1 MEREEKGSDKALF
14 TGINGAKVY
23 RYSVKMGGFVKFCLP
38 FSISNFWKQNLL
50 RRGVTNLLA
59 LIAL

>member
-23 RYSVKMGGFVKFCLP
+23 RYSVKMGGFVKFC
-38 FSISNFWKQNLL
+38 
-50 RRGVTNLLA
+50 
-59 LIAL
+59 